1 VAVADPWVGAALVP
15 RRERGSFPAMRRPS
29 RLTRAIGCFTA
40 FLTVWCL
47 GCSAFDVLLSSLL
60 PSAGP
65 TMVCASEG
73 PAVSGIAQGVTE
85 RQGSA
90 IMPVADQD
98 GGSGTDCGCGSC
110 HAPVPTQLAI
120 ASPNPPLSGQPAD
133 GPRSAPAPT
142 RAPLVPP
149 PQRTA

>member
-1 VAVADPWVGAALVP
+1 
-15 RRERGSFPAMRRPS
+15 MRRPS

-40 FLTVWCL
+40 LLTVWCL

-60 PSAGP
+60 PNAGP

-73 PAVSGIAQGVTE
+73 PVASGISQPMTE
-85 RQGSA
+85 RHSSA
-90 IMPVADQD
+90 VMATTDQD
-98 GGSGTDCGCGSC
+98 GGNGTDCGCGSC

-120 ASPNPPLSGQPAD
+120 VNPSPPVSAQPAD
-133 GPRSAPAPT
+133 PPRIVPDPP